1 MLEDSRLAIL
11 PCQSLEESGNSII
24 MKNDK
29 KNTYIAILRGINV
42 SGKNMVKMPALVK
55 AFESIGF
62 ENVRSYVQSGNV
74 VFESEP
80 IEPEKL
86 QRLIAEQIEK
96 DLELSV
102 PVLVLEE
109 IYLKQVSENNPFI
122 KRDDIDLTNLHVTFL
137 SREPDQENVS
147 KIDPDKYD
155 PDEFIFDKKIIYLN
169 CPSGYGKTK
178 LHNNFFES
186 KLKVDATTRN
196 WKTVNA
202 LVELA
207 NN

>member
-1 MLEDSRLAIL
+1 
-11 PCQSLEESGNSII
+11 

-86 QRLIAEQIEK
+86 QRLIAEPIEK
-96 DLELSV
+96 DL
-102 PVLVLEE
+102 
-109 IYLKQVSENNPFI
+109 
-122 KRDDIDLTNLHVTFL
+122 
-137 SREPDQENVS
+137 
-147 KIDPDKYD
+147 
-155 PDEFIFDKKIIYLN
+155 
-169 CPSGYGKTK
+169 
-178 LHNNFFES
+178 
-186 KLKVDATTRN
+186 
-196 WKTVNA
+196 
-202 LVELA
+202 
-207 NN
+207 